1 MNVVFGIVLFFVG
14 LASGLGGIYLHG
26 RLTRDVKVL
35 LAFSGAYLLAL
46 ALLHLLPEI
55 YIHLGFDAG
64 FYILAGFVV
73 QMIMDYFSRGVEHGH
88 IHPHIALHDPFPLG
102 IYISLFLHS
111 IIEGLPLG
119 GGFDHHHGGHGFDT
133 ESLLAGIAIHKI
145 PEAIALSA
153 ILYHVF
159 KKKGKV
165 LFFIAL
171 YSLATPLG
179 ILLGDLALNRLSAE
193 PENTYAAILAFSV
206 GIFLHVS
213 TTILF
218 EADEAHRLS
227 WRKSIAVLAGLGLV
241 LLL

>member
-1 MNVVFGIVLFFVG
+1 MTLTFIIVLFLVG
-14 LASGLGGIYLHG
+14 LVSGLGGIYLHG
-26 RLTRDVKVL
+26 KLTRDVKVL

-55 YIHLGFDAG
+55 YIHLGFRAG
-64 FYILAGFVV
+64 YYILGGFVV
-73 QMIMDYFSRGVEHGH
+73 QMIMDYFSRGIEHGH
-88 IHPHIALHDPFPLG
+88 IHPQIALKNPFPLG
-102 IYISLFLHS
+102 IYLSLFLHS
-111 IIEGLPLG
+111 LIEGIPLG
-119 GGFDHHHGGHGFDT
+119 GGFDHHHGGHGFET

-159 KKKGKV
+159 NRKGKV
-165 LFFIAL
+165 MLFIAI
-171 YSLATPLG
+171 YALASPAG
-179 ILLGDLALNRLSAE
+179 VLLGNLALHKAGSA
-193 PENTYAAILAFSV
+193 PEETYAMILAFSV

-227 WRKSIAVLAGLGLV
+227 WRKSIAVLAGIGLV
-241 LLL
+241 LLM